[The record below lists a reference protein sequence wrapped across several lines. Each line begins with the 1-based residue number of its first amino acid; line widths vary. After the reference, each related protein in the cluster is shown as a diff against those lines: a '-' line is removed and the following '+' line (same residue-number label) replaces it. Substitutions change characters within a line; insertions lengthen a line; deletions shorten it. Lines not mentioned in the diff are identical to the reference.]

1 MNVIN
6 YAEMVRALVNPASDI
21 VNSMTYTSAHLLHM
35 AVGVSGEAGE
45 LLDAVKKAAI
55 YAKLID
61 RENVIEELGDLE
73 FYMEGLRQGLGITR
87 EETIAHNIA
96 KLSKRYAS
104 GSYSNQQAQERA
116 DKQTKAEFQCPRR
129 DPAMDAVSNY
139 PTIDSWRE
147 DGTCSYCGSMNPD
160 KFMELVEQG
169 AEVIPTDKNYKAYIR
184 HGGHGQAKFYFQHLS
199 KEQMAKFVD
208 LYNAGTVKVF
218 GGFFYDAPF
227 FMAAKAS

>member
-1 MNVIN
+1 MNHADLVK
-6 YAEMVRALVNPASDI
+6 ALAKPGADI
-21 VNSMTYTSAHLLHM
+21 VASLTPETAHLLHM

-45 LLDAVKKAAI
+45 LLDAVKKASI
-55 YAKLID
+55 YVKPID

-87 EETIAHNIA
+87 EETLAHNVA

-116 DKQTKAEFQCPRR
+116 DKKPSVEFQCPRR

-169 AEVIPTDKNYKAYIR
+169 VEVIPTDKNYKAYIR

-199 KEQMAKFVD
+199 KEQMVKFVD
-208 LYNAGTVKVF
+208 LYNSGTMKVS
-218 GGFFYDAPF
+218 GSFYNMPF
-227 FMAAKAS
+227 FMVAKAS